1 MVAASL
7 FHCLQLILYPWFFR
21 KVGDAQGGQKLDMSK
36 GEETVTAVKETTVGT
51 ETKSGLES
59 MTCPRTSR
67 DRFRSR
73 CKSPVR
79 SIYLQGL
86 LPCHSCPVAGLALDH
101 SPSPPLPLLFLLSS
115 HLPSPNDP
123 CYRLPERHP
132 RPIWHGGLGGCL
144 ILVVV
149 LFCLT
154 CPHRG
159 PFSKPDALLLATN
172 GRRAS
177 TLVTLGGF
185 DISGH
190 WFLRYYPDPERA

>member
-79 SIYLQGL
+79 SICLQGL
-86 LPCHSCPVAGLALDH
+86 LPCPVAELALDH

-115 HLPSPNDP
+115 T
-123 CYRLPERHP
+123 CHP
-132 RPIWHGGLGGCL
+132 RMIRATDCRNA
-144 ILVVV
+144 ILARSGMEALEGVSSSSW
-149 LFCLT
+149 C
-154 CPHRG
+154 
-159 PFSKPDALLLATN
+159 FSA
-172 GRRAS
+172 
-177 TLVTLGGF
+177 
-185 DISGH
+185 
-190 WFLRYYPDPERA
+190 